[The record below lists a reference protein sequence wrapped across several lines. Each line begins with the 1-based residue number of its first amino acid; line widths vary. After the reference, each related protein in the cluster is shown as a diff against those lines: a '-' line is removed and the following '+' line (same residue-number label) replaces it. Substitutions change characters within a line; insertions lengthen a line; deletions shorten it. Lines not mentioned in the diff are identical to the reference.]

1 MVAPQPRRW
10 KGTTASIPA
19 VGNDVGTQP
28 SHGRIWLALSAVY
41 ILWGSTYL
49 AIRVAVHPSHG
60 VGVPPL
66 LLAGARFTLAGLAM
80 LAVASRRP
88 APDGL
93 PDPLGM
99 KQWVAAA
106 IVGLALP
113 FGGNAMVTVA
123 EKRIPS
129 GTAAVVVATVP
140 IWAALIAAA
149 LGRERLS
156 VRHVIGLALGFTGV
170 AALVVGTGSG
180 RASVSG
186 TLIVVVAAL
195 SWAAGSVYSTNAPT
209 VRRPLVMTG
218 MEMLCGGVACFIA
231 AAATGE
237 FAALHHTEFTAH
249 AWLAFSYLVVAGSI
263 VAYTAYVWLLRNA
276 ELSLVTTYAFV
287 NPVVAVILG
296 AVILSEPFTIRSAI
310 ATGAVVAGVILMLTR
325 KTPNPTPVG
334 KPETAPDE
342 VWA

>member
-1 MVAPQPRRW
+1 VS
-10 KGTTASIPA
+10 AS
-19 VGNDVGTQP
+19 P
-28 SHGRIWLALSAVY
+28 SRARIWLALWAVY
-41 ILWGSTYL
+41 LLWGSTYL

-66 LLAGARFTLAGLAM
+66 LLAGVRFTVAGLLM
-80 LAVASRRP
+80 LVLTVRRP

-93 PDPLGM
+93 PDRLGA
-99 KQWVAAA
+99 KQWGAAA

-113 FGGNAMVTVA
+113 FGGNGLVTVA

-140 IWAALIAAA
+140 IWAALIAAV

-156 VRHVIGLALGFTGV
+156 TIHVAGLALGFTGV

-195 SWAAGSVYSTNAPT
+195 SWASGSVYSTTAPT

-218 MEMLCGGVACFIA
+218 MEMLCGGIGCLAV

-237 FAALHHTEFTAH
+237 F
-249 AWLAFSYLVVAGSI
+249 S
-263 VAYTAYVWLLRNA
+263 
-276 ELSLVTTYAFV
+276 
-287 NPVVAVILG
+287 
-296 AVILSEPFTIRSAI
+296 
-310 ATGAVVAGVILMLTR
+310 
-325 KTPNPTPVG
+325 
-334 KPETAPDE
+334 
-342 VWA
+342 

>member
-1 MVAPQPRRW
+1 MGAAPSR
-10 KGTTASIPA
+10 T
-19 VGNDVGTQP
+19 
-28 SHGRIWLALSAVY
+28 RIWVALWAVY
-41 ILWGSTYL
+41 LLWGSTYL

-66 LLAGARFTLAGLAM
+66 ILAGVRFAVAGLLM
-80 LAVASRRP
+80 LVFTVRRP

-93 PDPLGM
+93 PDPLGA
-99 KQWVAAA
+99 KQWNAAA
-106 IVGLALP
+106 VIGLALLL
-113 FGGNAMVTVA
+113 GGNGLVSVA
-123 EKRIPS
+123 EQRIPS

-149 LGRERLS
+149 LGRERLT
-156 VRHVIGLALGFTGV
+156 RTHVAGLVLGFTGV

-180 RASVSG
+180 RASVAG

-195 SWAAGSVYSTNAPT
+195 SWASGSVWSTTAPT

-218 MEMLCGGVACFIA
+218 MEMLSGGIGCLVV

-237 FAALHHTEFTAH
+237 FGALHTDELTAH
-249 AWLAFSYLVVAGSI
+249 TWSALVFLIVLGSM

-296 AVILSEPFTIRSAI
+296 AAILSEPFTIRSAI
-310 ATGAVVAGVILMLTR
+310 ATAAVVAGVVLMLRR
-325 KTPNPTPVG
+325 KAPEPEPVEVRE
-334 KPETAPDE
+334 PAPDE
-342 VWA
+342 VRA